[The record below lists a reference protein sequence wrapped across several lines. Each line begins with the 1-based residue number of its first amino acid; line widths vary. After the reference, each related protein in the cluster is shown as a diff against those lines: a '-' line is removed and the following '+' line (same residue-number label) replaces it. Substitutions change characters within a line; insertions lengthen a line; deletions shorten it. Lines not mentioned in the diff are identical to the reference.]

1 MTHNATRV
9 SDADFLSQYDPGAF
23 PPMAVAV
30 DIVVLAANEQ
40 GLFVLTAK
48 RASPPHRVKY
58 ALPGVLVQVDEAIDD
73 AARRAVETKV
83 GLRADVRQFGAFGA
97 VDRDPRMRVVSI
109 GYAALVPW
117 RQLESSLGAEQ
128 QLCRLDGAVL
138 RDRNGRKLSLPFDHD
153 VIVQSAAAYLR
164 SDLDQS
170 LWSFG
175 LLNEE
180 FTLRELQLVHEAV
193 RGRVVNKPAFR
204 KRLLDSGKLEA
215 TGRLE
220 VGSRFR
226 PAELYRVVQEWRDG
240 ER

>member
-1 MTHNATRV
+1 M
-9 SDADFLSQYDPGAF
+9 SDADFLSQYDPSAF

-30 DIVVLAANEQ
+30 DIVVLTANEQ

-48 RASPPHRVKY
+48 RAGPPHRGKY

-83 GLRADVRQFGAFGA
+83 GVRADVRQFGAFGA

-109 GYAALVPW
+109 GYAALLPW
-117 RQLESSLGAEQ
+117 GRLEASLGVDQ
-128 QLCRLDGAVL
+128 QLCRIDGEVL
-138 RDRNGRKLSLPFDHD
+138 RDRNGRKLSLPFDHHA
-153 VIVQSAAAYLR
+153 IVQSAVEHLR
-164 SDLDQS
+164 ADLDQS

-175 LLNEE
+175 LLEPE
-180 FTLRELQLVHEAV
+180 FTLRELQQVHEAV

-215 TGRLE
+215 TGRFE

-226 PAELYRVVQEWRDG
+226 PAELYRVGQEWRDG